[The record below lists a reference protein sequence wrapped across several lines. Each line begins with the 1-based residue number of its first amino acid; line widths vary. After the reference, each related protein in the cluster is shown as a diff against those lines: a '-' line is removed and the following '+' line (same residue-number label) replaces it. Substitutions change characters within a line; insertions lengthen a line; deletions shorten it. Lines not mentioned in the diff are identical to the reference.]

1 MFSILSMIRIVI
13 SSQARPA
20 QFDTTRK
27 ILSRSS
33 SMGMFASDGTFPD
46 WLLRMIGMNHWLAT
60 DAAVGMDPILDA
72 HQCNTG

>member
-1 MFSILSMIRIVI
+1 
-13 SSQARPA
+13 
-20 QFDTTRK
+20 
-27 ILSRSS
+27 
-33 SMGMFASDGTFPD
+33 MGMFASDGTFPD